1 MSDENDIQLNEE
13 IIREENDPAVLAK
26 QKQGTNDYFR
36 KMIDRNFLDYASYVI
51 GSRAIPD
58 VDDGLKPV
66 QRRILWALYQV
77 YDGRTQKV
85 ANIVGNTMHYHPH
98 GDASIG
104 DALVVL
110 ANKGGVIENRFRD
123 RKSGQEKVEFLN
135 VPYFIMKQG
144 NFGNILTGSPAA
156 AGRYTECGL
165 TKLAHETMFNNDI
178 TPFVP
183 NYDGRKEE
191 PVVLPAK
198 LPSLLMLGSDGI
210 AVGMSTCVLP
220 HNFNELIDA
229 EIAVLQG
236 RPFELYPDFQQGAL
250 MDVREYDDGNGR
262 VILRAKIDI
271 EGRDLIIREI
281 PATCTSESLVAS
293 IERAAE
299 KNKIRISS
307 VDDFTTDHVE
317 IRVTPTR
324 GYTPEQTLQGL
335 YMYTDCSISLS
346 SRIVVICDRKPVQMS
361 VSQVLKRNVEKLVG
375 YLKQE
380 LEIDL
385 ARQKELHHAKT
396 LAQLFF
402 ENRIYKKIEECRSQ
416 EEEYAEVHAGLAPF
430 RYLLSRDVTDS
441 DIDKLLALPVR
452 RIARFDIEKN
462 QQELRE
468 IDDRI
473 KDIRYK
479 LSHLINYTVEVLTG
493 IKEKYGA
500 SFPRRTE
507 IEQIEQIDRKA
518 AALNNIKVGWDRRNG
533 YVGTGIKS
541 EDMFV
546 CNEYDRLLKIEKS
559 GKYTVIPMVPDKLFV
574 GKLYDF
580 RKYDSQTQF
589 GIIYKET
596 KSGKYYGKRTTIG
609 GFILEKE
616 YNLCPPGCKLE
627 LLTPRPDAIYLW
639 TEEDG
644 RGKSITREL
653 NLMEF
658 PVRSPKAR
666 GFLISSKSMTKVV
679 HSRYLTP
686 EEIAAMTVPED
697 PEGEEEEVLE
707 EENSVETDVPST
719 EEGGEVE
726 AVKKLPIPKGIL
738 AIVAAAKEAAR
749 ESLRSEAEKAPV
761 AEEPVA
767 EEPVTEEPV
776 TEEPVTEEPVTEEPV
791 TEEPVTE
798 EPVAEEPVA
807 EEPVTEE
814 PVAEESVAEESVAE
828 EPVAEEP
835 VTEEPVTEEPVAEE
849 PVTEEPVTEEPVTEE
864 PVADEPVAE
873 EPVAEE
879 PVAEEPV
886 TEEAVTKDPVTEEA
900 VEEKW
905 ELSGEPDDPPR
916 RRRTPKAPA
925 VPVNKPAVQ
934 DDDLGIIQPEFGF

>member
-1 MSDENDIQLNEE
+1 MSDEIERPEDIEE
-13 IIREENDPAVLAK
+13 IPENAVAAEK
-26 QKQGTNDYFR
+26 KRGTNDYFR

-110 ANKGGVIENRFRD
+110 ANKGGVIENTYRD
-123 RKSGQEKVEFLN
+123 RKTGAEKVEFLS

-165 TKLAHETMFNNDI
+165 TKLAYETMFNNDI

-210 AVGMSTCVLP
+210 AVGMSTSVLP

-236 RPFELYPDFQQGAL
+236 RPFQLYPDFQQGAL
-250 MDVREYDDGNGR
+250 MDVREYDDGNGKI
-262 VILRAKIDI
+262 VLRAKVDI
-271 EGRDLIIREI
+271 EGRDLVIREI
-281 PATCTSESLVAS
+281 PASCTTESLVNS
-293 IERAAE
+293 IEKAAE

-335 YMYTDCSISLS
+335 YMYTDCSVSIS

-361 VSQVLKRNVEKLVG
+361 VSQVLRRNVEKLVG
-375 YLKQE
+375 YLKRE

-385 ARQKELHHAKT
+385 DRQNELRHAKT

-416 EEEYAEVHAGLAPF
+416 EEEYREVHAGLAPY
-430 RYLLSRDVTDS
+430 RPLLLRDVTNE

-468 IDDRI
+468 IDEKI
-473 KDIRYK
+473 KKIRHK
-479 LSHLINYTVEVLTG
+479 LSHLIDYTIDVLTE
-493 IKEKYGA
+493 IKKKYGEN
-500 SFPRRTE
+500 FPRRTE
-507 IEQIEQIDRKA
+507 IENIEQIDRKA

-541 EDMFV
+541 DDTIV
-546 CNEYDRLLKIEKS
+546 CNEYDRLVCIEKS
-559 GKYTVIPMVPDKLFV
+559 GKYRVIPMVPEKLFL

-580 RKYDSQTQF
+580 RKYDSEIQF
-589 GIIYKET
+589 GIIYRET

-616 YNLCPPGCKLE
+616 YMLCPPGCKLE
-627 LLTPRPDAIYLW
+627 LLTPRADAIYLC

-644 RGKSITREL
+644 RGKITTREI

-658 PVRSPKAR
+658 PVRAPKAR
-666 GFLISSKSMTKVV
+666 GFLIGTKVMNKIT
-679 HSRYLTP
+679 HSRYLTD
-686 EEIAAMTVPED
+686 EEIAALVVPED
-697 PEGEEEEVLE
+697 PEEDAEEV
-707 EENSVETDVPST
+707 T
-719 EEGGEVE
+719 EEVPEEITDEPLEVSAE
-726 AVKKLPIPKGIL
+726 EKKIPIPKEIM
-738 AIVAAAKEAAR
+738 AIVAAAR
-749 ESLRSEAEKAPV
+749 ESAKKAIIERPEMPVIVPEVTEEKEPEIPPAAEPEKEPEV
-761 AEEPVA
+761 PETPAEPEKEPESVNNGKI
-767 EEPVTEEPV
+767 TEEPV
-776 TEEPVTEEPVTEEPV
+776 ISEKVVEEEPF
-791 TEEPVTE
+791 
-798 EPVAEEPVA
+798 ALDD
-807 EEPVTEE
+807 
-814 PVAEESVAEESVAE
+814 
-828 EPVAEEP
+828 
-835 VTEEPVTEEPVAEE
+835 
-849 PVTEEPVTEEPVTEE
+849 
-864 PVADEPVAE
+864 ADDELPKKRTRKPAQ
-873 EPVAEE
+873 
-879 PVAEEPV
+879 
-886 TEEAVTKDPVTEEA
+886 
-900 VEEKW
+900 EKPAKPAP
-905 ELSGEPDDPPR
+905 SNDDP
-916 RRRTPKAPA
+916 
-925 VPVNKPAVQ
+925 
-934 DDDLGIIQPEFGF
+934 DEFGMIQPDFGF

>member
-1 MSDENDIQLNEE
+1 MSDEIKDPQIVPEEELNTEE
-13 IIREENDPAVLAK
+13 PNIEENDSAVLAK

-58 VDDGLKPV
+58 VGDGLKPV

-110 ANKGGVIENRFRD
+110 ANKGGVIENSYRD
-123 RKSGQEKVEFLN
+123 RKSGQEKTEYLN
-135 VPYFIMKQG
+135 IPYFIMKQG

-156 AGRYTECGL
+156 ASRYTECGL
-165 TKLAHETMFNNDI
+165 TKLAYETMFNNDI

-198 LPSLLMLGSDGI
+198 VPSLLMLGSDGI

-229 EIAVLQG
+229 EIAVLRGQS
-236 RPFELYPDFQQGAL
+236 FQLYPDFQQGAL

-262 VILRAKIDI
+262 IILRAKIDI

-281 PATCTSESLVAS
+281 PATCTSESLVNS
-293 IERAAE
+293 IEKAAE

-317 IRVTPTR
+317 IRITPTR

-335 YMYTDCSISLS
+335 YMYTDCSISIS

-361 VSQVLKRNVEKLVG
+361 VSEVLKRNVEKLVG

-385 ARQKELHHAKT
+385 EKQNELRHAKT

-416 EEEYAEVHAGLAPF
+416 EEEYKEVHDGLKPF
-430 RYLLSRDVTDS
+430 RDQLMRDVTDE

-468 IDDRI
+468 IAEKI
-473 KDIRYK
+473 KKIRHK
-479 LSHLINYTVEVLTG
+479 LSHLIDYTVDVLTE
-493 IKEKYGA
+493 IKKKYGA
-500 SFPRRTE
+500 NFPRRTE
-507 IEQIEQIDRKA
+507 IENIEQIDRKA
-518 AALNNIKVGWDRRNG
+518 AALNNIKVGWERKTG
-533 YVGTGIKS
+533 YVGTAVKS
-541 EDMFV
+541 DDVIV
-546 CNEYDRLLKIEKS
+546 CNEYDRLLCVEKS
-559 GKYTVIPMVPDKLFV
+559 GAYKVIPMVTGKLFI

-580 RKYDSQTQF
+580 RKYDAETQF

-596 KSGKYYGKRTTIG
+596 KSGKYYGKRSAIG

-616 YNLCPPGCKLE
+616 YTLCPPGCKLE
-627 LLTPRPDAIYLW
+627 LFTPRADAIYLW
-639 TEEDG
+639 SEEDAK
-644 RGKSITREL
+644 GKITTREI

-666 GFLISSKSMTKVV
+666 GFLIGSKTMTKVT
-679 HSRYLTP
+679 HSRYLTE
-686 EEIAAMTVPED
+686 EEIAAMTVPDEPDDEIMED
-697 PEGEEEEVLE
+697 DVSDIPDDIPAVEEETEKNGNE
-707 EENSVETDVPST
+707 E
-719 EEGGEVE
+719 
-726 AVKKLPIPKGIL
+726 KIPIPSGIL
-738 AIVAAAKEAAR
+738 QIVAAAKESAKKAFLVPVEKIEEKTVVKDDTPETITPEENVTENIAAETTVKSEKTEITENAAENNVTETPEPEEENIPEEITA
-749 ESLRSEAEKAPV
+749 ESAAEEVEENAAGETEIIPEEMETAAPRAEETVGEETEAIEDEPLPV
-761 AEEPVA
+761 AEN
-767 EEPVTEEPV
+767 
-776 TEEPVTEEPVTEEPV
+776 
-791 TEEPVTE
+791 
-798 EPVAEEPVA
+798 
-807 EEPVTEE
+807 
-814 PVAEESVAEESVAE
+814 
-828 EPVAEEP
+828 
-835 VTEEPVTEEPVAEE
+835 
-849 PVTEEPVTEEPVTEE
+849 
-864 PVADEPVAE
+864 
-873 EPVAEE
+873 
-879 PVAEEPV
+879 
-886 TEEAVTKDPVTEEA
+886 EAGSIDTANAK
-900 VEEKW
+900 EEKW
-905 ELSGEPDDPPR
+905 ELSGEPDDTPRKRRNRMNAPTKTPP
-916 RRRTPKAPA
+916 AE
-925 VPVNKPAVQ
+925 

>member
-1 MSDENDIQLNEE
+1 MSDEIERPEDIEE
-13 IIREENDPAVLAK
+13 IPENAVAAEK
-26 QKQGTNDYFR
+26 KRGTNDYFR

-110 ANKGGVIENRFRD
+110 ANKGGVIENTYRD
-123 RKSGQEKVEFLN
+123 RKTGAEKVEFLS

-165 TKLAHETMFNNDI
+165 TKLAYETMFNNDI

-210 AVGMSTCVLP
+210 AVGMSTSVLP

-236 RPFELYPDFQQGAL
+236 RPFQLYPDFQQGAL
-250 MDVREYDDGNGR
+250 MDVREYDDGNGKI
-262 VILRAKIDI
+262 VLRAKVDI
-271 EGRDLIIREI
+271 EGRDLVIREI
-281 PATCTSESLVAS
+281 PASCTTESLVNS
-293 IERAAE
+293 IEKAAE

-335 YMYTDCSISLS
+335 YMYTDCSVSIS

-361 VSQVLKRNVEKLVG
+361 VSQVLRRNVEKLVG
-375 YLKQE
+375 YLKRE

-385 ARQKELHHAKT
+385 DRQNELRHAKT

-416 EEEYAEVHAGLAPF
+416 EEEYREVHAGLAPY
-430 RYLLSRDVTDS
+430 RPLLLRDVTNE

-468 IDDRI
+468 IDEKI
-473 KDIRYK
+473 KKIRHK
-479 LSHLINYTVEVLTG
+479 LSHLIDYTIDVLTE
-493 IKEKYGA
+493 IKKKYGEN
-500 SFPRRTE
+500 FPRRTE
-507 IEQIEQIDRKA
+507 IENIEQIDRKA

-541 EDMFV
+541 DDTIV
-546 CNEYDRLLKIEKS
+546 CNEYDRLVCIEKS
-559 GKYTVIPMVPDKLFV
+559 GKYRVIPMVPEKLFL

-580 RKYDSQTQF
+580 RKYDSETQF
-589 GIIYKET
+589 GIIYRET

-616 YNLCPPGCKLE
+616 YMLCPPGCKLE
-627 LLTPRPDAIYLW
+627 LLTPRADAIYLC

-644 RGKSITREL
+644 RGKITTREI

-658 PVRSPKAR
+658 PVRAPKAR
-666 GFLISSKSMTKVV
+666 GFLIGTKVMNKIT
-679 HSRYLTP
+679 HSRYLTD
-686 EEIAAMTVPED
+686 EEIAALVVPED
-697 PEGEEEEVLE
+697 PEEDAEEITEEVPE
-707 EENSVETDVPST
+707 EITDEPSEVSA
-719 EEGGEVE
+719 EE
-726 AVKKLPIPKGIL
+726 KKIPIPKEIM
-738 AIVAAAKEAAR
+738 AIVAAAR
-749 ESLRSEAEKAPV
+749 ESAKKAIIERPEMPVIVPEVTEEKEPEIPPAAEPEKEPEV
-761 AEEPVA
+761 PETPAEPEKEPKSVNNGKI
-767 EEPVTEEPV
+767 TEEPV
-776 TEEPVTEEPVTEEPV
+776 ISEKVVEEEPFALDDTD
-791 TEEPVTE
+791 
-798 EPVAEEPVA
+798 
-807 EEPVTEE
+807 
-814 PVAEESVAEESVAE
+814 
-828 EPVAEEP
+828 
-835 VTEEPVTEEPVAEE
+835 
-849 PVTEEPVTEEPVTEE
+849 
-864 PVADEPVAE
+864 DELPKKRTRKPAQ
-873 EPVAEE
+873 
-879 PVAEEPV
+879 
-886 TEEAVTKDPVTEEA
+886 
-900 VEEKW
+900 EKPAKPAP
-905 ELSGEPDDPPR
+905 SNDDP
-916 RRRTPKAPA
+916 
-925 VPVNKPAVQ
+925 
-934 DDDLGIIQPEFGF
+934 DEFGMIQPDFGF

>member
-1 MSDENDIQLNEE
+1 MSDEFNDPQITDAIDVNE
-13 IIREENDPAVLAK
+13 EENDSAVLAK

-36 KMIDRNFLDYASYVI
+36 RMFDRNFLDYASYVI

-110 ANKGGVIENRFRD
+110 ANKGGMIENTFTD
-123 RKSGQEKVEFLN
+123 RRTKVEKKEYIS

-165 TKLAHETMFNNDI
+165 TKLAYETMFNNDI

-191 PVVLPAK
+191 PVILPAK
-198 LPSLLMLGSDGI
+198 VPSLLMLGSDGI
-210 AVGMSTCVLP
+210 AVGMSTCILP

-229 EIAVLQG
+229 EIAVLQE
-236 RPFELYPDFQQGAL
+236 RSFQLYPDFQQGAL

-271 EGRDLIIREI
+271 DGRDLIIREI
-281 PATCTSESLVAS
+281 PATCTSESLVNS
-293 IERAAE
+293 IEKAAE

-307 VDDFTTDHVE
+307 VSDFTTDHVE

-335 YMYTDCSISLS
+335 YMYTDCSISIS

-361 VSQVLKRNVEKLVG
+361 VSEVLKRNVEKLVG

-385 ARQKELHHAKT
+385 ERQNELRHAKT

-416 EEEYAEVHAGLAPF
+416 EEEYQEVHAGLKPF
-430 RYLLSRDVTDS
+430 RNQLMRDVTND

-462 QQELRE
+462 EQELRE
-468 IDDRI
+468 IDEKI
-473 KDIRYK
+473 KKIRHK
-479 LSHLINYTVEVLTG
+479 LSHLIDYTIEVLSD
-493 IKEKYGA
+493 IKKKYGA
-500 SFPRRTE
+500 NFPRRTE
-507 IEQIEQIDRKA
+507 IENIEQIDRKA
-518 AALNNIKVGWDRRNG
+518 AALNNIKVGWDRKAG
-533 YVGTGIKS
+533 YVGTAVKS
-541 EDMFV
+541 DDIIV
-546 CNEYDRLLKIEKS
+546 CNEYDRLLCIEKS
-559 GKYTVIPMVPDKLFV
+559 GKYKVIPMVTGKLFL

-580 RKYDSQTQF
+580 RKYDSETQF
-589 GIIYKET
+589 GIIYRET

-616 YNLCPPGCKLE
+616 YNLCPEGCKLE
-627 LLTPRPDAIYLW
+627 LFTPRADAIYLW
-639 TEEDG
+639 SEEDAK
-644 RGKSITREL
+644 GKVTTREI

-658 PVRSPKAR
+658 PVRAPKAR
-666 GFLISSKSMTKVV
+666 GFLISSKNMTKVT
-679 HSRYLTP
+679 HNRYLTE
-686 EEIAAMTVPED
+686 EEIAALIIPED
-697 PEGEEEEVLE
+697 PEA
-707 EENSVETDVPST
+707 DVPDEDAS
-719 EEGGEVE
+719 EET
-726 AVKKLPIPKGIL
+726 AVNEEIETQIEDKKIPIPK
-738 AIVAAAKEAAR
+738 AIMQLVAAAKESAKNAFAPQIKEIETPTAEIAKNTVMETAEETEKTAIEEAVAADT
-749 ESLRSEAEKAPV
+749 EKEPVIEEAVIPETEEEPVIEEAADTDTEEATVSETAADEAPADIEIAEIETSDEETAASKPIAEDLHAEETETGV
-761 AEEPVA
+761 AEEAVKENTPAVQDDSA
-767 EEPVTEEPV
+767 EEG
-776 TEEPVTEEPVTEEPV
+776 
-791 TEEPVTE
+791 
-798 EPVAEEPVA
+798 
-807 EEPVTEE
+807 
-814 PVAEESVAEESVAE
+814 
-828 EPVAEEP
+828 
-835 VTEEPVTEEPVAEE
+835 
-849 PVTEEPVTEEPVTEE
+849 
-864 PVADEPVAE
+864 
-873 EPVAEE
+873 
-879 PVAEEPV
+879 
-886 TEEAVTKDPVTEEA
+886 
-900 VEEKW
+900 KW
-905 ELSGEPDDPPR
+905 ELSGDPEDQPR
-916 RRRTPKAPA
+916 KRRTRTQSPA
-925 VPVNKPAVQ
+925 KPVPPAD

>member
-1 MSDENDIQLNEE
+1 MSDEFDPQIDNQIENPE
-13 IIREENDPAVLAK
+13 EENDSAVLAK

-66 QRRILWALYQV
+66 QRRILWALYKV

-110 ANKGGVIENRFRD
+110 ANKGGVIENRSRD
-123 RKSGQEKVEFLN
+123 RKTGQEKTEFLN
-135 VPYFIMKQG
+135 IPYFIMKQG

-165 TKLAHETMFNNDI
+165 TRLAYETMFNNDI

-183 NYDGRKEE
+183 NYDGREEE

-229 EIAVLQG
+229 EIAVLEG

-262 VILRAKIDI
+262 IILRAKIDI

-324 GYTPEQTLQGL
+324 GYTPEQTMQGL
-335 YMYTDCSISLS
+335 YMYTDCSISIS

-361 VSQVLKRNVEKLVG
+361 VSDVLKRNVEKLVG

-385 ARQKELHHAKT
+385 DKQTELHHAKT
-396 LAQLFF
+396 LAQIFF

-416 EEEYAEVHAGLAPF
+416 EEEYREVHTGLAPF
-430 RYLLSRDVTDS
+430 RPLLQRDVTNE

-468 IDDRI
+468 IEDKI
-473 KDIRYK
+473 KKIRHK
-479 LSHLINYTVEVLTG
+479 LSHLIAYTIDVLTE
-493 IKEKYGA
+493 IKKKYGVN
-500 SFPRRTE
+500 FPRRTE
-507 IEQIEQIDRKA
+507 IENIEQIDRKA
-518 AALNNIKVGWDRRNG
+518 AALNNIKVGWDRKNG

-541 EDMFV
+541 DDTIV
-546 CNEYDRLLKIEKS
+546 CNEYDRLVCIEKT
-559 GKYTVIPMVPDKLFV
+559 GKYKVIPMVPDKLFI

-580 RKYDSQTQF
+580 RKYDADTQF

-596 KSGKYYGKRTTIG
+596 KTGKYYGKRSSIG

-616 YNLCPPGCKLE
+616 YTLCPPGCKLE
-627 LLTPRPDAIYLW
+627 LFTPRPDAIYLW
-639 TEEDG
+639 SEEDA
-644 RGKSITREL
+644 RGKVTTREL

-658 PVRSPKAR
+658 PVRAPKAR
-666 GFLISSKSMTKVV
+666 GFLIGSKALTKVV
-679 HSRYLTP
+679 HSRYLTA
-686 EEIAAMTVPED
+686 EEIAELQQLPEAPD
-697 PEGEEEEVLE
+697 AEDTETGEAAEA
-707 EENSVETDVPST
+707 
-719 EEGGEVE
+719 E
-726 AVKKLPIPKGIL
+726 AVQNETENTAEIKEQKIPLPPGIT
-738 AIVAAAKEAAR
+738 AIVAAAKEAAKR
-749 ESLRSEAEKAPV
+749 AIIERPEIPV
-761 AEEPVA
+761 PPV
-767 EEPVTEEPV
+767 V
-776 TEEPVTEEPVTEEPV
+776 
-791 TEEPVTE
+791 
-798 EPVAEEPVA
+798 
-807 EEPVTEE
+807 
-814 PVAEESVAEESVAE
+814 
-828 EPVAEEP
+828 
-835 VTEEPVTEEPVAEE
+835 
-849 PVTEEPVTEEPVTEE
+849 
-864 PVADEPVAE
+864 
-873 EPVAEE
+873 
-879 PVAEEPV
+879 
-886 TEEAVTKDPVTEEA
+886 EEAPA
-900 VEEKW
+900 VEENTVEEETPVVEETTVEEETPAVEETTVEEETPAVEETTVEEEVPVVKEKTEDL
-905 ELSGEPDDPPR
+905 ELSGEPAVGKPR
-916 RRRTPKAPA
+916 KKSVPA
-925 VPVNKPAVQ
+925 VPKNTPPPEE
-934 DDDLGIIQPEFGF
+934 DLGIVQPEFGF

>member
-1 MSDENDIQLNEE
+1 MSDDFDPRMENPAEFNE
-13 IIREENDPAVLAK
+13 EENDSAVLAK

-36 KMIDRNFLDYASYVI
+36 RMIDRNFLDYASYVI

-110 ANKGGVIENRFRD
+110 ANKGGVIENHYRD
-123 RKSGQEKVEFLN
+123 RKTGTEKVEFLN
-135 VPYFIMKQG
+135 IPYFIMKQG

-165 TKLAHETMFNNDI
+165 TKLAYETMFNNDI

-250 MDVREYDDGNGR
+250 MDVREYDDGNGKI
-262 VILRAKIDI
+262 ILRAKIDI

-281 PATCTSESLVAS
+281 PATCTSESLVNS
-293 IERAAE
+293 IEKAAE

-317 IRVTPTR
+317 IRITPTR

-335 YMYTDCSISLS
+335 YMYTDCSISIS

-375 YLKQE
+375 FLKQE

-385 ARQKELHHAKT
+385 ERQNELRHAKT

-402 ENRIYKKIEECRSQ
+402 ENRIYKKIEECCSQ
-416 EEEYAEVHAGLAPF
+416 EEEYQEVHSGLQPF
-430 RYLLSRDVTDS
+430 HHLLMRDVTNE

-462 QQELRE
+462 QQELRD
-468 IDDRI
+468 IDEKI
-473 KDIRYK
+473 KKIRHK
-479 LSHLINYTVEVLTG
+479 LAHLINYTIEVLTE
-493 IKEKYGA
+493 IKKKYGA
-500 SFPRRTE
+500 NFPRRTE
-507 IEQIEQIDRKA
+507 IEKIEQIDRKA

-533 YVGTGIKS
+533 YVGTGLKS
-541 EDMFV
+541 DDIIV
-546 CNEYDRLLKIEKS
+546 CNEYDRLLCIEKS
-559 GKYTVIPMVPDKLFV
+559 GKYKVIPMVPDKLFI

-580 RKYDSQTQF
+580 RKYDSETRF
-589 GIIYKET
+589 GVIYKET
-596 KSGKYYGKRTTIG
+596 KSGKYYGKRTSIG

-639 TEEDG
+639 SEEDG
-644 RGKSITREL
+644 RGKVTTREI

-679 HSRYLTP
+679 HSRYLTE
-686 EEIAAMTVPED
+686 EEIAALVIPGDPENENPED
-697 PEGEEEEVLE
+697 DTDTEAEFPENET
-707 EENSVETDVPST
+707 VETPET
-719 EEGGEVE
+719 EIKV
-726 AVKKLPIPKGIL
+726 PIPKEIL
-738 AIVAAAKEAAR
+738 AIVAAAKESAKRAAII
-749 ESLRSEAEKAPV
+749 PV
-761 AEEPVA
+761 ENIVPEE
-767 EEPVTEEPV
+767 TEEPV
-776 TEEPVTEEPVTEEPV
+776 SEESVSEEDVTEEDVTEEDV
-791 TEEPVTE
+791 TEENVSEEDVSEEDVTE
-798 EPVAEEPVA
+798 ENV
-807 EEPVTEE
+807 
-814 PVAEESVAEESVAE
+814 SDI
-828 EPVAEEP
+828 
-835 VTEEPVTEEPVAEE
+835 
-849 PVTEEPVTEEPVTEE
+849 
-864 PVADEPVAE
+864 ADTGEQALNNC
-873 EPVAEE
+873 
-879 PVAEEPV
+879 
-886 TEEAVTKDPVTEEA
+886 AVTAPLPEEDEQPAVQAKDDGETLPAIEVVRPDIT
-900 VEEKW
+900 EEKW
-905 ELSGEPDDPPR
+905 ELSGDPDDLPR
-916 RRRTPKAPA
+916 RKRPRQSYVKPVVTETP
-925 VPVNKPAVQ
+925 

>member
-1 MSDENDIQLNEE
+1 MSDDLDPRVIVDTEEFNE
-13 IIREENDPAVLAK
+13 EENDLTVLAK
-26 QKQGTNDYFR
+26 KKQGTNDYFR

-66 QRRILWALYQV
+66 QRRILWSLYKV

-110 ANKGGVIENRFRD
+110 ANKGGVIENSYRD
-123 RKSGQEKVEFLN
+123 RKTGQEKVEFLN
-135 VPYFIMKQG
+135 IPYFIMKQG

-165 TKLAHETMFNNDI
+165 TKLAYETMFNNDI
-178 TPFVP
+178 TAFVP
-183 NYDGRKEE
+183 NYDGREVE
-191 PVVLPAK
+191 PVILPAK

-262 VILRAKIDI
+262 IILRAKIDI

-293 IERAAE
+293 IEKAAE

-346 SRIVVICDRKPVQMS
+346 SRIVVICDRKPVQMT
-361 VSQVLKRNVEKLVG
+361 VSQVLRRNVEKLVG

-385 ARQKELHHAKT
+385 DRQNELRHAKT

-416 EEEYAEVHAGLAPF
+416 EEEYQEVHTGLKPF
-430 RYLLSRDVTDS
+430 REQLMRDVTNE

-468 IDDRI
+468 IDKKI
-473 KDIRYK
+473 KTIRHKLAHLIDYTIEVLSDIRK
-479 LSHLINYTVEVLTG
+479 
-493 IKEKYGA
+493 KYGA
-500 SFPRRTE
+500 NFPRRTE
-507 IEQIEQIDRKA
+507 IEKIEQIDRKA
-518 AALNNIKVGWDRRNG
+518 AALNNIKVGWERRTG

-541 EDMFV
+541 DDVIV
-546 CNEYDRLLKIEKS
+546 CNEYDRLLCVEKS
-559 GKYTVIPMVPDKLFV
+559 GKYKVIPMVPEKLFI

-580 RKYDSQTQF
+580 RKYDSETQF
-589 GIIYKET
+589 GVIYKES
-596 KSGKYYGKRTTIG
+596 KSGKYYGKRTSIG

-616 YNLCPPGCKLE
+616 YMLCPPGCKLE
-627 LLTPRPDAIYLW
+627 LLTPRPDAIYMW
-639 TEEDG
+639 SEEDA
-644 RGKSITREL
+644 RGKVTTREI

-666 GFLISSKSMTKVV
+666 GFLIGSKSMTKVI
-679 HSRYLTP
+679 HSRYLTE
-686 EEIAAMTVPED
+686 EEIAALVIPDD
-697 PEGEEEEVLE
+697 PEENAAGEEIPAEELAE
-707 EENSVETDVPST
+707 ESSGNIPA
-719 EEGGEVE
+719 EE
-726 AVKKLPIPKGIL
+726 KKIPIPPEIMT
-738 AIVAAAKEAAR
+738 IVAAAKESAKRIVFKAEYIPEENFSKPPAKTTETATDSVENQTAPAKETVTNPTGETEISPKTDSSFEETVNTPETTEIVPEVEKSSGKTT
-749 ESLRSEAEKAPV
+749 ESVPDAEIS
-761 AEEPVA
+761 AEE
-767 EEPVTEEPV
+767 
-776 TEEPVTEEPVTEEPV
+776 
-791 TEEPVTE
+791 
-798 EPVAEEPVA
+798 
-807 EEPVTEE
+807 
-814 PVAEESVAEESVAE
+814 
-828 EPVAEEP
+828 
-835 VTEEPVTEEPVAEE
+835 
-849 PVTEEPVTEEPVTEE
+849 
-864 PVADEPVAE
+864 
-873 EPVAEE
+873 
-879 PVAEEPV
+879 
-886 TEEAVTKDPVTEEA
+886 VTKSLPDAKENTGEKLDTPQETEQTASGTPPDIAELPPEPE
-900 VEEKW
+900 EEKW
-905 ELSGEPDDPPR
+905 ELSGEPDTTPKR
-916 RRRTPKAPA
+916 RRKFR
-925 VPVNKPAVQ
+925 N
-934 DDDLGIIQPEFGF
+934 

>member
-1 MSDENDIQLNEE
+1 MSDEIERPEDIEE
-13 IIREENDPAVLAK
+13 IPENAVAAEK
-26 QKQGTNDYFR
+26 KRGTNDYFR

-110 ANKGGVIENRFRD
+110 ANKGGVIENTYRD
-123 RKSGQEKVEFLN
+123 RKTGAEKVEFLS

-165 TKLAHETMFNNDI
+165 TKLAYETMFNNDI

-210 AVGMSTCVLP
+210 AVGMSTSVLP

-236 RPFELYPDFQQGAL
+236 RPFQLYPDFQQGAL
-250 MDVREYDDGNGR
+250 MDVREYDDGNGKI
-262 VILRAKIDI
+262 VLRAKVDI
-271 EGRDLIIREI
+271 EGRDLVIREI
-281 PATCTSESLVAS
+281 PASCTTESLVNS
-293 IERAAE
+293 IEKAAE

-335 YMYTDCSISLS
+335 YMYTDCSVSIS

-361 VSQVLKRNVEKLVG
+361 VSQVLRRNVEKLVG
-375 YLKQE
+375 YLKRE

-385 ARQKELHHAKT
+385 DRQNELRHAKT

-416 EEEYAEVHAGLAPF
+416 EEEYREVHAGLAPY
-430 RYLLSRDVTDS
+430 RPLLLRDVTNE

-468 IDDRI
+468 IDEKI
-473 KDIRYK
+473 KKIRHK
-479 LSHLINYTVEVLTG
+479 LSHLIDYTIDVLTE
-493 IKEKYGA
+493 IKKKYGEN
-500 SFPRRTE
+500 FPRRTE
-507 IEQIEQIDRKA
+507 IENIEQIDRKA

-541 EDMFV
+541 DDTIV
-546 CNEYDRLLKIEKS
+546 CNEYDRLVCIEKS
-559 GKYTVIPMVPDKLFV
+559 GKYRVIPMVPEKLFL

-580 RKYDSQTQF
+580 RKYDSETQF
-589 GIIYKET
+589 GIIYRET

-616 YNLCPPGCKLE
+616 YMLCPPGCKLE
-627 LLTPRPDAIYLW
+627 LLTPRADAIYLC

-644 RGKSITREL
+644 RGKITTREI

-658 PVRSPKAR
+658 PVRAPKAR
-666 GFLISSKSMTKVV
+666 GFLIGTKVMNKIT
-679 HSRYLTP
+679 HSRYLTD
-686 EEIAAMTVPED
+686 EEIAALVVPED
-697 PEGEEEEVLE
+697 PEEDAEEV
-707 EENSVETDVPST
+707 T
-719 EEGGEVE
+719 EEVPEEITDEPLEVSAE
-726 AVKKLPIPKGIL
+726 EKKIPIPKEIM
-738 AIVAAAKEAAR
+738 AIVAAAR
-749 ESLRSEAEKAPV
+749 ESAKKAIIERPEMPVIVPEVTEEKEPEIPPAAEPEKEPEVPETPV
-761 AEEPVA
+761 EP
-767 EEPVTEEPV
+767 EKEPESVNNGKITEEPV
-776 TEEPVTEEPVTEEPV
+776 ISEKVVEEEPF
-791 TEEPVTE
+791 
-798 EPVAEEPVA
+798 ALDD
-807 EEPVTEE
+807 
-814 PVAEESVAEESVAE
+814 
-828 EPVAEEP
+828 
-835 VTEEPVTEEPVAEE
+835 
-849 PVTEEPVTEEPVTEE
+849 
-864 PVADEPVAE
+864 ADDELPKKRTRKPAQ
-873 EPVAEE
+873 
-879 PVAEEPV
+879 
-886 TEEAVTKDPVTEEA
+886 
-900 VEEKW
+900 EKPAKPAP
-905 ELSGEPDDPPR
+905 SNDDP
-916 RRRTPKAPA
+916 
-925 VPVNKPAVQ
+925 
-934 DDDLGIIQPEFGF
+934 DEFGMIQPDFGF

>member
-1 MSDENDIQLNEE
+1 MSDEIERPEDIEE
-13 IIREENDPAVLAK
+13 IPENAVAAEK
-26 QKQGTNDYFR
+26 KRGTNDYFR

-110 ANKGGVIENRFRD
+110 ANKGGVIENTYRD
-123 RKSGQEKVEFLN
+123 RKTGAEKVEFLS

-165 TKLAHETMFNNDI
+165 TKLAYETMFNNDI

-210 AVGMSTCVLP
+210 AVGMSTSVLP

-236 RPFELYPDFQQGAL
+236 RPFQLYPDFQQGAL
-250 MDVREYDDGNGR
+250 MDVREYDDGNGKI
-262 VILRAKIDI
+262 VLRAKVDI
-271 EGRDLIIREI
+271 EGRDLVIREI
-281 PATCTSESLVAS
+281 PASCTTESLVNS
-293 IERAAE
+293 IEKAAE

-335 YMYTDCSISLS
+335 YMYTDCSVSIS

-361 VSQVLKRNVEKLVG
+361 VSQVLRRNVEKLVG
-375 YLKQE
+375 YLKRE

-385 ARQKELHHAKT
+385 DRQNELRHAKT

-416 EEEYAEVHAGLAPF
+416 EEEYREVHAGLAPY
-430 RYLLSRDVTDS
+430 RPLLLRDVTNE

-468 IDDRI
+468 IDEKI
-473 KDIRYK
+473 KKIRHK
-479 LSHLINYTVEVLTG
+479 LSHLIDYTIDVLTE
-493 IKEKYGA
+493 IKKKYGEN
-500 SFPRRTE
+500 FPRRTE
-507 IEQIEQIDRKA
+507 IENIEQIDRKA

-541 EDMFV
+541 DDTIV
-546 CNEYDRLLKIEKS
+546 CNEYDRLVCIEKS
-559 GKYTVIPMVPDKLFV
+559 GKYRVIPMVPEKLFL

-580 RKYDSQTQF
+580 RKYDSETQF
-589 GIIYKET
+589 GIIYRET

-616 YNLCPPGCKLE
+616 YMLCPPGCKLE
-627 LLTPRPDAIYLW
+627 LLTPRADAIYLC

-644 RGKSITREL
+644 RGKITTREI

-658 PVRSPKAR
+658 PVRAPKAR
-666 GFLISSKSMTKVV
+666 GFLIGTKVMNKIT
-679 HSRYLTP
+679 HSRYLTD
-686 EEIAAMTVPED
+686 EEIAALVVPED
-697 PEGEEEEVLE
+697 PEEDAEEV
-707 EENSVETDVPST
+707 T
-719 EEGGEVE
+719 EEVPEE
-726 AVKKLPIPKGIL
+726 ITEESLKFSAEEKKIPIPKEIM
-738 AIVAAAKEAAR
+738 AIVAAAR
-749 ESLRSEAEKAPV
+749 ESAKKAIIERPEMPVIVPEVTEEKEPEISPV
-761 AEEPVA
+761 AEPEKEPEVPETPA
-767 EEPVTEEPV
+767 EPEKEPESVNNGKITEEPV
-776 TEEPVTEEPVTEEPV
+776 ISE
-791 TEEPVTE
+791 
-798 EPVAEEPVA
+798 
-807 EEPVTEE
+807 
-814 PVAEESVAEESVAE
+814 
-828 EPVAEEP
+828 
-835 VTEEPVTEEPVAEE
+835 
-849 PVTEEPVTEEPVTEE
+849 
-864 PVADEPVAE
+864 
-873 EPVAEE
+873 
-879 PVAEEPV
+879 
-886 TEEAVTKDPVTEEA
+886 KA
-900 VEEKW
+900 VEEEPFALDDADD
-905 ELSGEPDDPPR
+905 ELPKKRTRKPAQEKPAKPAPSNDDP
-916 RRRTPKAPA
+916 
-925 VPVNKPAVQ
+925 
-934 DDDLGIIQPEFGF
+934 DEFGMIQPDFGF

>member
-1 MSDENDIQLNEE
+1 MSDEIERPEDIEE
-13 IIREENDPAVLAK
+13 IPENAVAAEK
-26 QKQGTNDYFR
+26 KRGTNDYFR

-110 ANKGGVIENRFRD
+110 ANKGGVIENTYRD
-123 RKSGQEKVEFLN
+123 RKTGAEKVEFLS

-165 TKLAHETMFNNDI
+165 TKLAYETMFNNDI

-210 AVGMSTCVLP
+210 AVGMSTSVLP

-236 RPFELYPDFQQGAL
+236 RPFQLYPDFQQGAL
-250 MDVREYDDGNGR
+250 MDVREYDDGNGKI
-262 VILRAKIDI
+262 VLRAKVDI
-271 EGRDLIIREI
+271 EGRDLVIREI
-281 PATCTSESLVAS
+281 PASCTTESLVNS
-293 IERAAE
+293 IEKAAE

-335 YMYTDCSISLS
+335 YMYTDCSVSIS

-361 VSQVLKRNVEKLVG
+361 VSQVLRRNVEKLVG
-375 YLKQE
+375 YLKRE

-385 ARQKELHHAKT
+385 DRQNELRHAKT

-416 EEEYAEVHAGLAPF
+416 EEEYREVHAGLAPY
-430 RYLLSRDVTDS
+430 RPLLLRDVTNE

-468 IDDRI
+468 IDEKI
-473 KDIRYK
+473 KKIRHK
-479 LSHLINYTVEVLTG
+479 LSHLIDYTIDVLTE
-493 IKEKYGA
+493 IKKKYGEN
-500 SFPRRTE
+500 FPRRTE
-507 IEQIEQIDRKA
+507 IENIEQIDRKA

-541 EDMFV
+541 DDTIV
-546 CNEYDRLLKIEKS
+546 CNEYDRLVCIEKS
-559 GKYTVIPMVPDKLFV
+559 GKYRVIPMVPEKLFL

-580 RKYDSQTQF
+580 RKYDSETQF
-589 GIIYKET
+589 GIIYRET

-616 YNLCPPGCKLE
+616 YMLCPPGCKLE
-627 LLTPRPDAIYLW
+627 LLTPRADAIYLC

-644 RGKSITREL
+644 RGKITTREI

-658 PVRSPKAR
+658 PVRAPKAR
-666 GFLISSKSMTKVV
+666 GFLIGTKVMNKIT
-679 HSRYLTP
+679 HSRYLTD
-686 EEIAAMTVPED
+686 EEIAALVVPED
-697 PEGEEEEVLE
+697 PEEDAEEV
-707 EENSVETDVPST
+707 T
-719 EEGGEVE
+719 EEPLEVSAE
-726 AVKKLPIPKGIL
+726 EKKIPIPKEIM
-738 AIVAAAKEAAR
+738 AIVAAAR
-749 ESLRSEAEKAPV
+749 ESAKKAIIERPEMPVIVPEVTEEKEPEIPPAAEPEKEPEV
-761 AEEPVA
+761 PETPAEPEKEPESVNNGKI
-767 EEPVTEEPV
+767 TEEPV
-776 TEEPVTEEPVTEEPV
+776 ISEKV
-791 TEEPVTE
+791 
-798 EPVAEEPVA
+798 
-807 EEPVTEE
+807 
-814 PVAEESVAEESVAE
+814 
-828 EPVAEEP
+828 
-835 VTEEPVTEEPVAEE
+835 
-849 PVTEEPVTEEPVTEE
+849 
-864 PVADEPVAE
+864 
-873 EPVAEE
+873 
-879 PVAEEPV
+879 
-886 TEEAVTKDPVTEEA
+886 
-900 VEEKW
+900 VEEKPFALDDADD
-905 ELSGEPDDPPR
+905 ELPKKRTRKPAQEKPAKPAPSNDDP
-916 RRRTPKAPA
+916 
-925 VPVNKPAVQ
+925 
-934 DDDLGIIQPEFGF
+934 DEFGMIQPDFGF

>member
-1 MSDENDIQLNEE
+1 MSDEIERPEDIEE
-13 IIREENDPAVLAK
+13 IPENAVAAEK
-26 QKQGTNDYFR
+26 KRGTNDYFR

-110 ANKGGVIENRFRD
+110 ANKGGVIENTYRD
-123 RKSGQEKVEFLN
+123 RKTGAEKVEFLS

-165 TKLAHETMFNNDI
+165 TKLAYETMFNNDI

-210 AVGMSTCVLP
+210 AVGMSTSVLP

-236 RPFELYPDFQQGAL
+236 RPFQLYPDFQQGAL
-250 MDVREYDDGNGR
+250 MDVREYDDGNGKI
-262 VILRAKIDI
+262 VLRAKVDI
-271 EGRDLIIREI
+271 EGRDLVIREI
-281 PATCTSESLVAS
+281 PASCTTESLVNS
-293 IERAAE
+293 IEKAAE

-335 YMYTDCSISLS
+335 YMYTDCSVSIS

-361 VSQVLKRNVEKLVG
+361 VSQVLRRNVEKLVG
-375 YLKQE
+375 YLKRE

-385 ARQKELHHAKT
+385 DRQNELRHAKT

-416 EEEYAEVHAGLAPF
+416 EEEYREVHAGLAPY
-430 RYLLSRDVTDS
+430 RPLLLRDVTNE

-468 IDDRI
+468 IDEKI
-473 KDIRYK
+473 KKIRHK
-479 LSHLINYTVEVLTG
+479 LSHLIDYTIDVLTE
-493 IKEKYGA
+493 IKKKYGEN
-500 SFPRRTE
+500 FPRRTE
-507 IEQIEQIDRKA
+507 IENIEQIDRKA

-541 EDMFV
+541 DDTIV
-546 CNEYDRLLKIEKS
+546 CNEYDRLVCIEKS
-559 GKYTVIPMVPDKLFV
+559 GKYRVIPMVPEKLFL

-580 RKYDSQTQF
+580 RKYDSETQF
-589 GIIYKET
+589 GIIYRET

-616 YNLCPPGCKLE
+616 YMLCPPGCKLE
-627 LLTPRPDAIYLW
+627 LLTPRADAIYLC

-644 RGKSITREL
+644 RGKITTREI

-658 PVRSPKAR
+658 PVRAPKAR
-666 GFLISSKSMTKVV
+666 GFLIGTKVMNKIT
-679 HSRYLTP
+679 HSRYLTD
-686 EEIAAMTVPED
+686 EEIAALVVPED
-697 PEGEEEEVLE
+697 PEEDAEEV
-707 EENSVETDVPST
+707 T
-719 EEGGEVE
+719 EEVPEEITDEPLEVSAE
-726 AVKKLPIPKGIL
+726 EKKIPIPKEIM
-738 AIVAAAKEAAR
+738 AIVAAAR
-749 ESLRSEAEKAPV
+749 ESAKKAIIERPEMPVIVPEVTEEKEPEIPPAAEPEKEPEV
-761 AEEPVA
+761 PETPAEPEKEPESVNNGKI
-767 EEPVTEEPV
+767 TEEPV
-776 TEEPVTEEPVTEEPV
+776 ISEKVVEEEPF
-791 TEEPVTE
+791 
-798 EPVAEEPVA
+798 ALDD
-807 EEPVTEE
+807 
-814 PVAEESVAEESVAE
+814 
-828 EPVAEEP
+828 
-835 VTEEPVTEEPVAEE
+835 
-849 PVTEEPVTEEPVTEE
+849 
-864 PVADEPVAE
+864 ADDELPKKRTRKPAQ
-873 EPVAEE
+873 
-879 PVAEEPV
+879 
-886 TEEAVTKDPVTEEA
+886 
-900 VEEKW
+900 EKPAKPAP
-905 ELSGEPDDPPR
+905 SNDDP
-916 RRRTPKAPA
+916 
-925 VPVNKPAVQ
+925 
-934 DDDLGIIQPEFGF
+934 DEFGMIQPDFGF